1 MKSRLLALMLLLGLL
16 TGCSM
21 LDSVNQSLSYA
32 TEATNYVND
41 VSDFAEQLPIMAE
54 EAITNPAA
62 LEQVTNSLQQMKD
75 TIQQFSGLEPPTFAG
90 DIHNQLSEYNAAFL
104 QEINTYLEQLTNQTI
119 DLEAIKQSE
128 MFHTMS
134 SITELM
140 QQIEQLGQ

>member
-75 TIQQFSGLEPPTFAG
+75 TIQQFSGLEPPTFAE

-104 QEINTYLEQLTNQTI
+104 QEINTYLEHLTNQTI